1 MVDVELVDATEQ
13 PTLGLRE
20 AVALAELPAFFD
32 RAFRTVL
39 SALAMQGTRPA
50 GPAYA
55 RYRGRPAETVD
66 VEAGFPVVAVVPG
79 DGVVEAGALPGG
91 RTVQADHIGSYDTLA
106 QTYDAIESWMRT
118 HRLTP
123 GEEMWEL
130 YVVGPESDTDPAAWR
145 TRVVWP
151 VR

>member
-39 SALAMQGTRPA
+39 SALAMQGTRSA
-50 GPAYA
+50 
-55 RYRGRPAETVD
+55 
-66 VEAGFPVVAVVPG
+66 
-79 DGVVEAGALPGG
+79 GG